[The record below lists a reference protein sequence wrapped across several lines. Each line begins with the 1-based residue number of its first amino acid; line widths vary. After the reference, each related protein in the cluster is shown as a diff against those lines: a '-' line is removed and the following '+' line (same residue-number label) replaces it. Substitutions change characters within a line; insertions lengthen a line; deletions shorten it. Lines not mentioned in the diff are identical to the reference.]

1 MDKDKFRLG
10 HTKVFFRAG
19 ILGYMEEFR
28 EDKIGSVLSWLQSGA
43 RGKTSRM
50 EFNVWATERRALLS
64 CQRAIATMLMSKTWP
79 WMQIWLAIK
88 PTLRCT
94 HFTKYKKQYETQIE
108 TAENNIGTAIAE
120 CKAVTVVYDRLVTE
134 KTELTNVLES
144 GDSAVQ
150 DIIDKTARME
160 NVRNDLQ
167 KQVNETEQRVQSE
180 ENLIE
185 GINNAGEKVTSD
197 SNKLMDEIKSLENE
211 CEMAEEDKSTK
222 DNQIKTLNNE
232 IVHQE
237 EMMVK
242 LQKDKSGAK
251 ESRQSTEED
260 IQSAEDRCNHLGKV
274 KGKLEQSLDECED
287 SLERERKAKGDVEKL
302 KRKVEGDLKLTQE
315 TISDLEHVKADLSQ
329 TSMRKEKECS
339 SMAAKIEDEKTLGLK
354 YARQVKELQARIDE
368 LDEEIIVERQNRAKA
383 EKNRSILSHD
393 IEELGGYIEES
404 GSNTCTH
411 IELNK
416 RREAELLRLKSE
428 LEDLHISHEGS
439 LASLR
444 SKQNSTMSD
453 MGGQIDT
460 LNKKKAKSE
469 MDKSGVERDLL
480 DARQGLDES
489 MRDHA
494 NMEKNCKM
502 TQGLIA
508 ENDAKLDELARALNE
523 ADSTKKRLSV
533 ESQDLNR
540 QIEET
545 ENSIGQQSKS
555 KISLSTQL
563 EDTKLLADA
572 EARDRAALLAK
583 FKSLTSE
590 CESLKLLIEEESD
603 KKNDNIRALSKAQSE
618 VQLWKSKYEV
628 EALGKI
634 DELEGAR
641 SKIGSCAMEAE
652 ETIDALSTKVAAT
665 EKVNHRIESELEEL
679 SMEYERTH
687 ASAVITEK
695 RGTNFDKVVCEW
707 KVKAEDLKLEL
718 EASMSE
724 SRNYSS
730 EVFRMKAALDDS
742 NDQLDIVRRE
752 NKNLADEIKDLLD
765 QLGDG
770 GRSVHEL
777 DKQRHRLE
785 IEQEELQTAL
795 EEAEGTLEQE
805 ENKVKYQRLF
815 LLFYPMS

>member
-1 MDKDKFRLG
+1 
-10 HTKVFFRAG
+10 
-19 ILGYMEEFR
+19 MEEFR
-28 EDKIGSVLSWLQSGA
+28 EDKIGSVISWLQSGA
-43 RGKTSRM
+43 RGKASRM
-50 EFNVWATERRALLS
+50 EFNVHAKARRALLS
-64 CQRAIATMLMSKTWP
+64 CQKAIGSMLMSKTWP

-94 HFTKYKKQYETQIE
+94 HFVKYQEQYISQIE
-108 TAENNIGTAIAE
+108 EAEKNIGTAIKE
-120 CKAVTVVYDRLVTE
+120 CKAVTVVYEKLVAE
-134 KTELTNVLES
+134 KTELENVLNS

-150 DIIDKTARME
+150 DIIDKTNRME

-167 KQVNETEQRVQSE
+167 KQVNETEKRVENE
-180 ENLIE
+180 ESMID
-185 GINNAGEKVTSD
+185 GINKSAEKVTAD
-197 SNKLMDEIKSLENE
+197 SNKLMDEIKALEND

-222 DNQIKTLNNE
+222 DNQIKTLNDE
-232 IVHQE
+232 IAHQE

-242 LQKDKSGAK
+242 LGKDKSSAK
-251 ESRQSTEED
+251 DSRQHTEED
-260 IQSAEDRCNHLGKV
+260 IQTAEDRCNHLGKV
-274 KGKLEQSLDECED
+274 KGKLEQSLDESED

-302 KRKVEGDLKLTQE
+302 KRKVEGDLKLTEE

-329 TSMRKEKECS
+329 TSMRKGKECS
-339 SMAAKIEDEKTLGLK
+339 SMAAKIEDEKTLGMK

-393 IEELGGYIEES
+393 IEEIGGSLEES
-404 GSNTCTH
+404 GSNTYTQ

-416 RREAELLRLKSE
+416 RREAELGRLKSE
-428 LEDLHISHEGS
+428 LEELHISHEGA
-439 LASLR
+439 LAGLR

-453 MGGQIDT
+453 LGGQIDDM
-460 LNKKKAKSE
+460 NKKKAKSE
-469 MDKSGVERDLL
+469 LDKAGVERDLL
-480 DARQGLDES
+480 DARQGLDEA

-508 ENDAKLDELARALNE
+508 EGDAKLDELARALNE
-523 ADSTKKRLSV
+523 ADSTKKRLTV

-545 ENSIGQQSKS
+545 ENGIGQQSKN
-555 KISLSTQL
+555 KVSLSTQL

-583 FKSLTSE
+583 FKSVGSE
-590 CESLKLLIEEESD
+590 CENIKLLIEEEAD

-618 VQLWKSKYEV
+618 IQLWKSKYEV

-634 DELEGAR
+634 DELEGSR
-641 SKIGSCAMEAE
+641 SKVGACAMEAE
-652 ETIDALSTKVAAT
+652 ETIESLSTKIGAC
-665 EKVNHRIESELEEL
+665 EKVNHRIEAELEEL

-687 ASAVITEK
+687 AAAVITEK
-695 RGTNFDKVVCEW
+695 RGTNFEKVVDEW

-718 EASMSE
+718 EACMSE
-724 SRNYSS
+724 SRNISS
-730 EVFRMKAALDDS
+730 ESFRMKAACDES

-770 GRSVHEL
+770 GRSIHEL
-777 DKQRHRLE
+777 DKQRRRLE
-785 IEQEELQTAL
+785 MEKEELQAAL

-805 ENKVKYQRLF
+805 ENKVSQQSIMSHLTRI
-815 LLFYPMS
+815 LLGVESTAVTWSD